1 MKKGMMT
8 AKAMEEMYVT
18 YGLDEKTWDM
28 LYNMT
33 CHGLI
38 TRTNWDKFYDK
49 CHGYTFGNDEHTTIV
64 NHHLVTVYRMDDH
77 GFFKSTTQI

>member
-1 MKKGMMT
+1 MMT
-8 AKAMEEMYVT
+8 AKAMEEIYVT

-38 TRTNWDKFYDK
+38 SGTSWKKFYDK
-49 CHGYTFGNDEHTTIV
+49 CHGYRFGNDEQTTIV
-64 NHHLVTVYRMDDH
+64 NHHLVTVYRMDEQ
-77 GFFKSTTQI
+77 GYFKSTIQI

>member
-1 MKKGMMT
+1 MKNGMMT

-18 YGLDEKTWDM
+18 DGLDEKTWDM

-38 TRTNWDKFYDK
+38 TRSNWDKFCDN
-49 CHGYTFGNDEHTTIV
+49 CRGYKFGNAEKTTIV
-64 NHHLVTVYRMDDH
+64 NEHLVTVYRMDND

>member
-1 MKKGMMT
+1 MMT
-8 AKAMEEMYVT
+8 VKAMEEMYVT
-18 YGLDEKTWDM
+18 DGLDEKTWDM

-38 TRTNWDKFYDK
+38 TRTNWDEFCDK
-49 CHGYTFGNDEHTTIV
+49 CKGYTFGNNEQTTIV
-64 NHHLVTVYRMDDH
+64 NEHQVPVYRMDED